1 MKVTDSMILLEP
13 FGPYT
18 VGTEIFN
25 WVDKERIEVF
35 AGDNKTHRKLVV
47 QLWYP
52 TKEIGKFRPYAH
64 EFLDLWK
71 EGLKKTGFPET
82 DIDQIEFIK
91 SYEILNAPL
100 SKQQAPYPVIF
111 FSHGY
116 ASHRFAYSSFV
127 QELASHGY
135 IVVGIGHTYYTH
147 SSKFQDGTII
157 YADPECTSLNN
168 LIEESSSQQQQNTWV
183 QDVNFVFSQLQ
194 ALNKTEKFLN
204 SFDFSAI
211 GAAGHSFGGSTAIQL
226 ARSQDY
232 IKAAVNLDGALF
244 GAHAAEG
251 FNKPIMFL
259 VGEKTIE
266 QFRKYSNTQLA
277 DMKKT
282 EKLMAT
288 LRQKFIDY
296 IPELIKTMQAPVY
309 YLEIVN
315 ADHGAFS
322 DWVLLKDLPL
332 YKNNKAL
339 YNMELET
346 GNVDGSETIKKINSY
361 IVAFFNTH
369 LKNKKEIILN
379 DIRV

>member
-1 MKVTDSMILLEP
+1 MILLEP
-13 FGPYT
+13 SGPYT

-52 TKEIGKFRPYAH
+52 TEATSRFRPYAH

-71 EGLKKTGFPET
+71 DGLRKTGFPEE
-82 DIDQIEFIK
+82 DIHQIDSIK
-91 SYEILNAPL
+91 SYEILHASL
-100 SKQQAPYPVIF
+100 LKKGSPYPIIF

-147 SSKFQDGTII
+147 SSKFLDGSII
-157 YADPECTSLNN
+157 YADAECTSLNN

-183 QDVNFVFSQLQ
+183 QDSNFIFSQLK
-194 ALNKTEKFLN
+194 ALNKTDQFLN
-204 SFDFSAI
+204 GFDFNAV

-251 FNKPIMFL
+251 FDKPIMFL
-259 VGEKTIE
+259 LGEKTIGN
-266 QFRKYSNTQLA
+266 FKNYINSQLA
-277 DMKKT
+277 AFTQKP
-282 EKLMAT
+282 ELLIAVF
-288 LRQKFIDY
+288 REKFIRY
-296 IPELIKTMQAPVY
+296 ISELMKNMKYPVH
-309 YLEIVN
+309 YLEIAS

-332 YKNNKAL
+332 YKNNKTI
-339 YNMELET
+339 YNMEYET
-346 GNVDGSETIKKINSY
+346 GVVDGPKTIKTINRY
-361 IVAFFNTH
+361 LLAFFDTY

-379 DIRV
+379 EIRV